1 MRCGK
6 PVFEE
11 EEFCGNCRGKRTYLT
26 EGRSLWI
33 HKKPVTDAVYGF
45 KFRNKRNRG
54 AFFAEEMAERF
65 GKQLLKWE
73 IDEIIPVPLHRI
85 RQKNRG
91 YNQSEIIS
99 VALSELTGI
108 PVRTDV
114 LFRIKKTRPQKSLG
128 RSGRALNLNGAFA
141 VAAQWKAPENVLL
154 VDDIYTTGATLQK
167 AAKMLKLAGCRNV
180 YFLTISIGQDI

>member
-6 PVFEE
+6 PVSEE
-11 EEFCGNCRGKRTYLT
+11 EEFCSDCRGQKTYLN

-33 HKKPVTDAVYGF
+33 HRKPVTDAIYGF
-45 KFRNKRNRG
+45 KYRNKRNRG
-54 AFFAEEMAERF
+54 IFFAEEMVKSFE
-65 GKQLLKWE
+65 KQILEWE
-73 IDEIIPVPLHRI
+73 IEEIVPIPLHNI
-85 RQKNRG
+85 RRRQRG
-91 YNQSEIIS
+91 YNQSEVLAVS
-99 VALSELTGI
+99 MSQLTGI

-114 LFRIKKTRPQKSLG
+114 LFRIKKTKPQKQLD
-128 RSGRALNLNGAFA
+128 RRKRFLNLSGAFA
-141 VAAQWKAPENVLL
+141 VSAYWKPPENVLL